1 MNKPD
6 RRRFL
11 ATALG
16 LAGLVADRASS
27 AAWNQRNLEGSR
39 MTMKT
44 SFERDGLTLAAMLY
58 TPPNFDAAVRY
69 KAIVVAGSLTSVKE
83 QMAATYGQKLA
94 EKGFVALAFDYSHYG
109 ESEGQPR
116 QLESPEEKLADLKAA
131 VGYLASLPFVQAVG
145 MVGVCTSAGNA
156 AYLAAEDPR
165 VKAIATVAAFL
176 PEPSLNQRVFGAPEV
191 ARRRAA
197 GAAAKLRFEATG
209 EQLML
214 PTYSTVDPTAVNYN
228 PKGSY
233 DYYFNKQRGGVP
245 EWQNAFAVM
254 SFGPF
259 LDFNPIAKAPSIK
272 MPTMVV
278 HSDGSAFPDQAKKFH
293 SQLAGPKELAW
304 GDGNHYDYY
313 DQPAQVDF
321 AVKNVAEFL
330 HRRLA

>member
-1 MNKPD
+1 
-6 RRRFL
+6 
-11 ATALG
+11 
-16 LAGLVADRASS
+16 
-27 AAWNQRNLEGSR
+27 
-39 MTMKT
+39 MTRKT
-44 SFERDGLTLAAMLY
+44 SFKRDGLTLAATLY
-58 TPPNFDAAVRY
+58 TPPNFDEAARY
-69 KAIVVAGSLTSVKE
+69 KAVVVAGSLASVKE

-94 EKGFVALAFDYSHYG
+94 EKGFFALAFDYSHYG
-109 ESEGQPR
+109 ESGGQPR
-116 QLESPEEKLADLKAA
+116 QFESPAEKLTDLKAA

-156 AYLAAEDPR
+156 AYLAAKDPR

-176 PEPSLNQRVFGAPEV
+176 PEPLLNERMFGAPEI

-245 EWQNAFAVM
+245 EWKNAFAVM

-259 LDFNPIAKAPSIK
+259 LDFDPIAKAPAIRI
-272 MPTMVV
+272 PTMVV
-278 HSDGSAFPDQAKKFH
+278 HSDGSAFPEQAKKFH
-293 SQLAGPKELAW
+293 SLLAGPKELAW
-304 GDGNHYDYY
+304 GDGDHFDYY

-321 AVKNVAEFL
+321 AVGKVAEFL
-330 HRRLA
+330 HKHLS